1 MQILQPGT
9 LPTFPHSP
17 TCCRPLSCHM
27 PAFIIAGNIRLI
39 SKAVSDVPGVLP
51 MTFYPCMPGNSTL
64 RPAEKAALQQHL
76 IPSFFSAV
84 QQLDVPV
91 ITLQEL
97 LQEAV
102 PDGSRIDFLKV
113 DVEGEELAVLQGLDE
128 SGWQRVQQVVVEVHD
143 CLAGGCGAAA
153 WLE

>member
-1 MQILQPGT
+1 
-9 LPTFPHSP
+9 
-17 TCCRPLSCHM
+17 M
-27 PAFIIAGNIRLI
+27 PAFVIAGNIRLI